1 MVRDDCTHLQR
12 HSRRFAARAGV
23 AAWILQH
30 DWPRTA
36 MTVVI
41 TASVAVWF
49 GLSEG
54 LRWCGVSAMWLRYP
68 VALVPAYALL
78 LIILGLLARDTGRR
92 LDSRRELLRRH
103 SLRHQWH
110 SEERDELTK
119 FNDFVDDFS
128 EGMRQADH
136 GDGGAA
142 LPVAL
147 MMMLSATVVLVCTYF
162 IWMAPIIIGE
172 LVVE

>member
-49 GLSEG
+49 GSSEA
-54 LRWCGVSAMWLRYP
+54 LRWCGFSGMWLRSPLILTVTYGLFL
-68 VALVPAYALL
+68 AL
-78 LIILGLLARDTGRR
+78 LGLLAARTARR
-92 LDSRRELLRRH
+92 LDSRRDVLRRQ
-103 SLRHQWH
+103 SLRH
-110 SEERDELTK
+110 K
-119 FNDFVDDFS
+119 
-128 EGMRQADH
+128 
-136 GDGGAA
+136 
-142 LPVAL
+142 
-147 MMMLSATVVLVCTYF
+147 
-162 IWMAPIIIGE
+162 
-172 LVVE
+172 